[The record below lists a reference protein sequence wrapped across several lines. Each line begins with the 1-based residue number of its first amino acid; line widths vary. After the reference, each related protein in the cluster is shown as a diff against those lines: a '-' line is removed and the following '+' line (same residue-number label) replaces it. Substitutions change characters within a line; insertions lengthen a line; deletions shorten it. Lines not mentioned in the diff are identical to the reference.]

1 MYTREVLE
9 QGRLLVLQASG
20 VLTGEE
26 LVATTRGMVEDGP
39 SVSKV
44 DTVLVLLDDVTQLQ
58 VGADHVRM
66 VVDLDRRLVEYIPR
80 AIVAIVASRDEV
92 YGMAR
97 MWEMMVGFPGWKIEV
112 FRSRADADEW
122 IAGNR
127 PAPT

>member
-1 MYTREVLE
+1 MYTREVLD

-20 VLTGEE
+20 LLTGDE

-58 VGADHVRM
+58 VDADHVRM
-66 VVDLDRRLVEYIPR
+66 VVDLDRRLVEFIPR

-97 MWEMMVGFPGWKIEV
+97 MWE
-112 FRSRADADEW
+112 
-122 IAGNR
+122 
-127 PAPT
+127 